1 MSILTDK
8 KKVASGDTPKA
19 TYTKKKCD
27 MSFPHTTKVVIIF
40 ESTKYIRNILD
51 GCLFG
56 LIKHFRIDLRGIYVS
71 MPQ

>member
-8 KKVASGDTPKA
+8 KKVALGFPKA

-40 ESTKYIRNILD
+40 ESTKYIGNILD

-56 LIKHFRIDLRGIYVS
+56 LI
-71 MPQ
+71 